1 MTSVNETENLLPP
14 APPTEEENF
23 IHGQFDYVKD
33 SWTRDMLINAWQAIT
48 VTEMWNFVKQPI
60 DSFMFSNDRRVNII
74 YNKIEELG
82 YRGHSGASFGFTMR
96 TMQYIA
102 KYGESK
108 FREEQL
114 AQNR

>member
-1 MTSVNETENLLPP
+1 MTTVNENQNLLPP
-14 APPTEEENF
+14 SPPSVEEN
-23 IHGQFDYVKD
+23 IIPGQFEYIKD
-33 SWTRDMLINAWQAIT
+33 NWTRDMLINAWQAINI
-48 VTEMWNFVKQPI
+48 TETWDFVKQPI
-60 DSFMFSNDRRVNII
+60 ESFMFSNDPRVNII

-82 YRGHSGASFGFTMR
+82 YTGHSGSSFGCTMR

-102 KYGESK
+102 TYGEKK

>member
-1 MTSVNETENLLPP
+1 MTSVNENVNLLPP
-14 APPTEEENF
+14 SPPNEEENLVP
-23 IHGQFDYVKD
+23 GKFDYIKD
-33 SWTRDMLINAWQAIT
+33 DWTRDMLINAWQAINI
-48 VTEMWNFVKQPI
+48 TETWNFVKQPI
-60 DSFMFSNDRRVNII
+60 DSFMFSNDPRVNII

-82 YRGHSGASFGFTMR
+82 YTGHSGASFGFTMR

-102 KYGESK
+102 NYGERK